1 MKQFE
6 SGAKSSAERP
16 RFDLCEPIAMERWAS
31 RMAKGA
37 ASHGERNYQKGV
49 NDPVFLRDRINH
61 LIQHAMRYAN
71 GDRSDDHLA
80 AVMANAGMLIWLEN
94 QRTKGFDDARAEPEP
109 CRCGRLVTRPEQCA
123 GPPCPLPCNQADG
136 AA

>member
-16 RFDLCEPIAMERWAS
+16 RFDLCEPIAMERWAA

-71 GDRSDDHLA
+71 GDRSDDHLG

-109 CRCGRLVTRPEQCA
+109 CRCGKQVTRPEQCS
-123 GPPCPLPCNQADG
+123 GLPCPFPSDQADG
-136 AA
+136 SV